1 MPPFKAV
8 LGREIVSQDK
18 FKKDLA
24 NLKSVVK
31 MINDKVEGK
40 MFLVGNNLTVADLI
54 VAQSLTLAFQTLLD
68 PGFRKQMKHVT
79 QWYLRISRL
88 PSFVKHCGRTK
99 MTEVQMKPFDPNAK
113 PEAPKP

>member
-1 MPPFKAV
+1 MPVFKAV

-54 VAQSLTLAFQTLLD
+54 VA
-68 PGFRKQMKHVT
+68 
-79 QWYLRISRL
+79 
-88 PSFVKHCGRTK
+88 
-99 MTEVQMKPFDPNAK
+99 
-113 PEAPKP
+113 